1 MPTSGRYSKSQFG
14 QSIYA
19 GMGPASSA
27 YQQLHLYVGTQNKKQ
42 LTHISMASYSDASPI
57 NTGQRLYRVIV
68 CSGNVPI
75 NETPL
80 NVLDMSPIATE
91 APNVKGVNRV
101 FLDQVY
107 VGSVEID
114 FDEPIIVGP
123 EEQLN
128 FLMALSYANAD
139 GILTPSTSI
148 GRIAWQGWEGEQKTS
163 EFPYRLR

>member
-1 MPTSGRYSKSQFG
+1 MPTSGRYSISQFG
-14 QSIYA
+14 ESIVA
-19 GMGPASSA
+19 GMGPTSTA

-42 LTHISMASYSDASPI
+42 LTHFSVGSYSDASPI
-57 NTGQRLYRVIV
+57 NTADRLYRVII

-91 APNVKGVNRV
+91 RPNVKGINRV

-107 VGSVEID
+107 TGTVEVD
-114 FDEPIIVGP
+114 LDEPIIVGP

-128 FLMALSYANAD
+128 FLMALSYANGD
-139 GILTPSTSI
+139 GLLTPSTSI